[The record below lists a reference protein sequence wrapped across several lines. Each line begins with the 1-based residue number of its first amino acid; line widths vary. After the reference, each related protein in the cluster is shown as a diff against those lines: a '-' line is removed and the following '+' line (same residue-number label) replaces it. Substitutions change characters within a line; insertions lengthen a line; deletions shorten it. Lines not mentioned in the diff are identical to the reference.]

1 MSVSKKKRL
10 VCMKR
15 LRNILISALLLG
27 STVMCGAVEFGAM
40 YEGMDAM
47 PQAQMGST
55 SAWASGSSVRAVE
68 SMHSTMSIYSAAA
81 GVTGGV
87 TTLDMAMA
95 ENTPRPNALRT
106 PGVPNI
112 NPAAPIDCGWEVMA
126 FLALLAIGYAA
137 WRKRQTTD
145 CAD

>member
-1 MSVSKKKRL
+1 
-10 VCMKR
+10 MKR

-87 TTLDMAMA
+87 TTLDMAEGMSHG
-95 ENTPRPNALRT
+95 PLRKAMDVT
-106 PGVPNI
+106 NPGVPGED
-112 NPAAPIDCGWEVMA
+112 PFPGPIDGGWEVMA
-126 FLALLAIGYAA
+126 FLALLAIWYAA
-137 WRKRQTTD
+137 RRKKTPD